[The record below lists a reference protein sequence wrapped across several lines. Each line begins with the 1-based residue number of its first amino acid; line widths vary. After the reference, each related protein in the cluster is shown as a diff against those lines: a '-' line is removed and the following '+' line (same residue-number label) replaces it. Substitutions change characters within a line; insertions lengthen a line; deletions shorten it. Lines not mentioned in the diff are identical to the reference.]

1 MYKYNNMNNI
11 ITLDL
16 LPFDVLNIIND
27 MVKKDYIINRRLERK
42 QHRKNNKE
50 QKIKAEKRKIMALRF
65 KLLYKR
71 MLREKYMKKIENHNE
86 YDYLRWLITRIY
98 ENNMRN
104 IYEYKYSIIDL
115 ILNTSISVS

>member
-1 MYKYNNMNNI
+1 MNNI

-42 QHRKNNKE
+42 QNRKNNKE
-50 QKIKAEKRKIMALRF
+50 QKITAEKRKIMALRF

-98 ENNMRN
+98 ENNMHN
-104 IYEYKYSIIDL
+104 IYEYKYSLID
-115 ILNTSISVS
+115 ILFIE